1 MLKSYI
7 SHGLSSTSLHV
18 AREKSIE
25 NKYKTVNEK
34 NDKILQNRTSGHH
47 CDQLQSV
54 EKKWKGKTED
64 KKFTKFLIKNI

>member
-54 EKKWKGKTED
+54 EKK
-64 KKFTKFLIKNI
+64 